1 MHDVDEFLEGDIPTV
16 GATEE
21 SLMAKYV
28 QEARGAVEVRRI
40 FASFP
45 GFLSMLDEMYD
56 LKNPE
61 SQFGKAKDKLTP
73 GYTHEANMGQ
83 VLKECFGLTS
93 YEDLLDA
100 VAVTDKKM
108 LDYAANFVDVIA
120 MRQEMHRKVARTA
133 FQRPFWV
140 DEPLFEI

>member
-1 MHDVDEFLEGDIPTV
+1 
-16 GATEE
+16 
-21 SLMAKYV
+21 
-28 QEARGAVEVRRI
+28 
-40 FASFP
+40 
-45 GFLSMLDEMYD
+45 
-56 LKNPE
+56 
-61 SQFGKAKDKLTP
+61 
-73 GYTHEANMGQ
+73 MGQ